1 HRPSPISAEPACCPR
16 SGPALA
22 AESGRVPMSSR
33 PWHAWPAGDVLAY
46 WEVDPAAGL
55 PAHEARRRQETF
67 GANVF
72 EEEARQ
78 PRWRLLLNQFRDVMV
93 LVLLAAALMAA
104 LLGETADALTIG
116 AIIILNASMGFLYEY
131 RAEQALLALRRLT
144 AP

>member
-1 HRPSPISAEPACCPR
+1 PR
-16 SGPALA
+16 STRFPYTTLFR
-22 AESGRVPMSSR
+22 S
-33 PWHAWPAGDVLAY
+33 
-46 WEVDPAAGL
+46 
-55 PAHEARRRQETF
+55 QETF

-131 RAEQALLALRRLT
+131 RADRKSTRLNSSHVK
-144 AP
+144 